1 MIMFALGL
9 LMCIVAADLPEGW
22 VAIKAANLGYQ
33 VSMPK
38 PERKAFQDIGPDDK
52 PVHISLY
59 RGTVGR
65 TSYIVSVSEFSKSYL
80 SQPVKVIFDN
90 ARDGS
95 LKRSGGTLVSEKEIK
110 FNTIPGRETVVKAKE
125 AGYVKARIYV
135 YNLRQYSIMLAGEKE
150 DDLESKE
157 AKLFFDSFELKPLK
171 RTIK

>member
-1 MIMFALGL
+1 MITLGL
-9 LMCIVAADLPEGW
+9 LLCTFWGDLPEGW
-22 VAIKAANLGYQ
+22 VAIKATNLGYV

-38 PERKAFQDIGPDDK
+38 PERKAFQDVGPDEK

-59 RGTVGR
+59 RGTVGK

-95 LKRSGGTLVSEKEIK
+95 LKRSGGTLVREKDIK
-110 FNTIPGRETVVKAKE
+110 FNTIAGRETIVKAKE
-125 AGYVKARIYV
+125 AGYVKARVYV
-135 YNLRQYSIMLAGEKE
+135 YNLRQYAVIVAAEKE
-150 DDLESKE
+150 EDLESKE
-157 AKLFFDSFELKPLK
+157 ARLFFDSFELKPLK

>member
-1 MIMFALGL
+1 MIALGL
-9 LMCIVAADLPEGW
+9 LMSTLISDLPEGW
-22 VAIKAANLGYQ
+22 VAIKATNLGYH

-38 PERKAFQDIGPDDK
+38 PERKAFQDTGPDNK

-59 RGTVGR
+59 RGTVGK

-80 SQPVKVIFDN
+80 SQPVKLIFDN

-95 LKRSGGTLVSEKEIK
+95 LKRSGGTLVSEKDIK
-110 FNTIPGRETVVKAKE
+110 FNTIPGREIVVKAKD
-125 AGYVKARIYV
+125 AGYVKARVYV
-135 YNLRQYSIMLAGEKE
+135 YNLRQYSVMMAVEKE
-150 DDLESKE
+150 ADLETSD